1 LEKLIYLDALLSN
14 PQRMSLRNIDIGVLR
29 SFLLI
34 AEGRSF
40 AQAAALV
47 GRSPSAVTLQIQRLE
62 QDLGTQLLR
71 RSNREVGLTLA
82 GERLLGFA
90 RRLVQT
96 NDEAVLAFRAGGE
109 AKPLRFG
116 ATQDLADAILPDV
129 LRRFSLERPEVE
141 LTLRVDR
148 STNLIEAVKTGE
160 IDAAIAVRRDDP
172 LNRVL
177 LAEMPMVWIG
187 QDGMNLPSDRPVPL
201 VLFDA
206 PCSFRSAAIDA
217 LAAAGRP
224 YRMALTSPSLTGLR
238 SAAAVGLGIT
248 VRTGLLL
255 GPGLADVGAGLGL
268 PVLPEAAL
276 SLYVNPE
283 SDPSPAR
290 EDFIALCRQAFQ
302 AVL

>member
-40 AQAAALV
+40 AQASALV

-62 QDLGTQLLR
+62 QNLGTQLLR

-302 AVL
+302 AAL

>member
-1 LEKLIYLDALLSN
+1 
-14 PQRMSLRNIDIGVLR
+14 VLR

-40 AQAAALV
+40 AQASALV

-62 QDLGTQLLR
+62 QDLGTQLLH
-71 RSNREVGLTLA
+71 RSKREVGLTLA

-96 NDEAVLAFRAGGE
+96 NDEAVLAFRASGE
-109 AKPLRFG
+109 AKQLRFG

-148 STNLIEAVKTGE
+148 STTLIEAVKTGE
-160 IDAAIAVRRDDP
+160 IDAAIAIRRDDP
-172 LNRVL
+172 LNRTL

-187 QDGMNLPSDRPVPL
+187 RDGMNLHDDRPVPL

-238 SAAAVGLGIT
+238 SAVGVGLGIT

-255 GPGLADVGAGLGL
+255 GPGLADVGNSLGL
-268 PVLPEAAL
+268 PALPEAAL
-276 SLYVNPE
+276 SLYLNPE

-290 EDFIALCRQAFQ
+290 DDFIALCRQAFQ
-302 AVL
+302 AAP

>member
-1 LEKLIYLDALLSN
+1 ML
-14 PQRMSLRNIDIGVLR
+14 LRNIDVGMLR

-40 AQAAALV
+40 AQASALV

-71 RSNREVGLTLA
+71 RSNRKAELTLA

-96 NDEAVLAFRAGGE
+96 NDEAVLAFRSGGE

-116 ATQDLADAILPDV
+116 ATQDLADAVLPDV

-148 STNLIEAVKTGE
+148 STHLIEAVNTGE

-172 LNRVL
+172 LNRAL

-187 QDGMNLPSDRPVPL
+187 QDGMSLPDDRPVPL

-224 YRMALTSPSLTGLR
+224 CRMALTSPSLTGLR
-238 SAAAVGLGIT
+238 SAVAVGLGIT
-248 VRTGLLL
+248 VRTHLLL
-255 GPGLADVGAGLGL
+255 GSGLADVGDSLGL
-268 PVLPEAAL
+268 PALPDVAL
-276 SLYVNPE
+276 SLYLNPE

-290 EDFIALCRQAFQ
+290 DDFIALCRQAFQ
-302 AVL
+302 GAQ

>member
-1 LEKLIYLDALLSN
+1 
-14 PQRMSLRNIDIGVLR
+14 MSLRNIDIGVLR

-40 AQAAALV
+40 AQASALV

-62 QDLGTQLLR
+62 QDLGTQLLH
-71 RSNREVGLTLA
+71 RSKREVGLTLA

-96 NDEAVLAFRAGGE
+96 NDEAVLAFRASGE
-109 AKPLRFG
+109 AKQLRFG

-148 STNLIEAVKTGE
+148 STTLIEAVKTGE
-160 IDAAIAVRRDDP
+160 IDAAIAIRRDDP
-172 LNRVL
+172 LNRTL

-187 QDGMNLPSDRPVPL
+187 RDGMNLHDDRPVPL

-238 SAAAVGLGIT
+238 SAVGVGLGVT

-255 GPGLADVGAGLGL
+255 GPGLADVGNSLGL
-268 PVLPEAAL
+268 PALPEAAL
-276 SLYVNPE
+276 SLYLNPE

-290 EDFIALCRQAFQ
+290 DDFIALCRQAFQ
-302 AVL
+302 AAP

>member
-1 LEKLIYLDALLSN
+1 M
-14 PQRMSLRNIDIGVLR
+14 PLRNIDIGVLR

-40 AQAAALV
+40 AQASALV

-62 QDLGTQLLR
+62 QDLGTQLLH

-96 NDEAVLAFRAGGE
+96 NDEAVLAFQAGDA
-109 AKPLRFG
+109 AKQLRFG

-129 LRRFSLERPEVE
+129 LRRFSMERPGVE

-160 IDAAIAVRRDDP
+160 VDAAIAVRRDDP
-172 LNRVL
+172 LNRAL

-187 QDGMNLPSDRPVPL
+187 QDGMNLPADRPVPL

-238 SAAAVGLGIT
+238 SAVAVGLGIT

-255 GPGLADVGAGLGL
+255 GSGLADVGDGLGL
-268 PVLPEAAL
+268 PVLPNAAL
-276 SLYVNPE
+276 SLYINPE

-290 EDFIALCRQAFQ
+290 DDFIALCRQAFQ
-302 AVL
+302 AAL

>member
-1 LEKLIYLDALLSN
+1 
-14 PQRMSLRNIDIGVLR
+14 MSLRNIDIGVLR

-40 AQAAALV
+40 AQASALV

-62 QDLGTQLLR
+62 QDLGTQLLH
-71 RSNREVGLTLA
+71 RSKREVGLTLA

-96 NDEAVLAFRAGGE
+96 NDEAMLAFRAIGE
-109 AKPLRFG
+109 AKQLRFG

-148 STNLIEAVKTGE
+148 STTLIEAVKTGE
-160 IDAAIAVRRDDP
+160 IDAAIAIRRDDP
-172 LNRVL
+172 LNRTL

-187 QDGMNLPSDRPVPL
+187 RDGMNLHHDRPVPL

-238 SAAAVGLGIT
+238 SAVGVGLGVT

-255 GPGLADVGAGLGL
+255 GPGLADVGNSLGL

-276 SLYVNPE
+276 SLYLNPE

-290 EDFIALCRQAFQ
+290 DDFIALCRQAFQ
-302 AVL
+302 AAP

>member
-1 LEKLIYLDALLSN
+1 
-14 PQRMSLRNIDIGVLR
+14 MSLRNIDIGVLR

-40 AQAAALV
+40 AQASALV

-96 NDEAVLAFRAGGE
+96 NDEAVLAFQASGE
-109 AKPLRFG
+109 AKQLRFG

-172 LNRVL
+172 LNRAL

-187 QDGMNLPSDRPVPL
+187 QDGMNLPGDRPVPL

-238 SAAAVGLGIT
+238 SAVGVGLGIT
-248 VRTGLLL
+248 VRTELLL
-255 GPGLADVGAGLGL
+255 GPGLADVGDGLGL

-276 SLYVNPE
+276 SLYLNPE

-290 EDFIALCRQAFQ
+290 EDFIALCRLAFQ
-302 AVL
+302 AAL